1 MSVEE
6 FSYVDGNAL
15 GGVLGEVFGFEVTAA
30 LASCRFCGTAS
41 RVGQWQVFLDAPGSV
56 ARCPACGSVQ
66 LRVVRT
72 RSRLWLDVSGV
83 RSLEVDLPEEA
94 G

>member
-30 LASCRFCGTAS
+30 LAACRFCGTAS
-41 RVGQWQVFLDAPGSV
+41 RVGQWRVFLDAPGSV
-56 ARCPACGSVQ
+56 ARCPACGNIQ

-83 RSLEVDLPEEA
+83 RSLAVNMPEQAE
-94 G
+94 